1 MSPFVQQQQQQ
12 QILINTVNSDADDYF
27 EHVEDNAT
35 ESLNSI
41 LSNDPIEILIEMGFA
56 NRAMNQKLLAEN
68 NNDLNKVIELLTSN
82 TNENAD
88 WFGH

>member
-27 EHVEDNAT
+27 EHVEDNET
-35 ESLNSI
+35 GSLNSI

-56 NRAMNQKLLAEN
+56 NRTMNQKLLAEN

>member
-27 EHVEDNAT
+27 EHVEDNET
-35 ESLNSI
+35 GSPNSI

-56 NRAMNQKLLAEN
+56 NRTMNQKLLAEN